1 MACIEAIK
9 KNIDNLRRQQQ
20 KLTEVPITAAAAGG
34 LGTVQSES
42 TDMAAAADRHDTAV
56 EGVYPLIC
64 YRICF
69 YTCILCS
76 MHNSPLLVP
85 SALLVRCNVLVR
97 GCHIKEFFAH
107 PIKNIKYSV
116 NFF

>member
-1 MACIEAIK
+1 MACIEANK

-42 TDMAAAADRHDTAV
+42 TDMATAADRHDTAV

-69 YTCILCS
+69 YTCILGS
-76 MHNSPLLVP
+76 MHNNPLLVP
-85 SALLVRCNVLVR
+85 WALLVRLQCPGAWL
-97 GCHIKEFFAH
+97 
-107 PIKNIKYSV
+107 SS
-116 NFF
+116 

>member
-1 MACIEAIK
+1 MLLRPLPNLATKVMGFDDSAGSLTHSGKCFHYNLFVTGAEMACIEANK

-20 KLTEVPITAAAAGG
+20 KHTEVPITAAAAGG

-69 YTCILCS
+69 
-76 MHNSPLLVP
+76 
-85 SALLVRCNVLVR
+85 
-97 GCHIKEFFAH
+97 
-107 PIKNIKYSV
+107 
-116 NFF
+116 